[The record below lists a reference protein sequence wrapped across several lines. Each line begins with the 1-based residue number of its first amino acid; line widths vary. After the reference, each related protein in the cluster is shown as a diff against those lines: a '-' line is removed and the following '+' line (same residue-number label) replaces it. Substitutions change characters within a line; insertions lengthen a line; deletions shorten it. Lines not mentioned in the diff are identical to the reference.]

1 MKVLAQKIF
10 VAILALLLA
19 GVTCAAAQSNAS
31 SAATQ
36 PAAKQASQDR
46 IDPAKEADIRRL
58 LDLVGTKAL
67 ITNMMESMIGNIKP
81 MMANSLPTGE
91 YRAKLVD
98 LFFEKFRAKADV
110 QHLLNLA
117 VSGYDKKFTHEEI
130 KGLIKF
136 YETPLG
142 QKVISVQPQLVADM
156 SAAGRAWGEKLGR
169 ECMQEVLAEHPEIA
183 DALEAAGKAAQ
194 QR

>member
-1 MKVLAQKIF
+1 MKVFAATIVLFVGVVYAQ
-10 VAILALLLA
+10 AR
-19 GVTCAAAQSNAS
+19 GGAS
-31 SAATQ
+31 SAAAQ
-36 PAAKQASQDR
+36 NKPEPAAAASQSKT
-46 IDPAKEADIRRL
+46 DPAKEADIRRL
-58 LDLVGTKAL
+58 LELVGTKAL

-81 MMANSLPTGE
+81 MMAASLPVGE

-142 QKVISVQPQLVADM
+142 QKVISVQPQLVAEM

-169 ECMQEVLAEHPEIA
+169 ECMQEVLAEHPEMA
-183 DALEAAGKAAQ
+183 DALEAAGKAAP